1 MKNEGKAILSLTI
14 ISVATSDTVVV
25 KIIKINDYVEGVIL
39 MKENDTMEDE
49 VSAYKVMSLR
59 VLS

>member
-14 ISVATSDTVVV
+14 IPVATSDTVVV
-25 KIIKINDYVEGVIL
+25 KIIEINDHVEGVIL